1 MSNVARILARNLN
14 EAQHEVLHR
23 LSRDENVDLDN
34 AELPNLIRYGF
45 VETQVDGFSA
55 TIQLTPYGARIVTAV
70 ERVER
75 YG

>member
-1 MSNVARILARNLN
+1 
-14 EAQHEVLHR
+14 

-45 VETQVDGFSA
+45 VETEVDGFSA
-55 TIQLTPYGARIVTAV
+55 TVVLTPYGASIVTAL

-75 YG
+75 YE